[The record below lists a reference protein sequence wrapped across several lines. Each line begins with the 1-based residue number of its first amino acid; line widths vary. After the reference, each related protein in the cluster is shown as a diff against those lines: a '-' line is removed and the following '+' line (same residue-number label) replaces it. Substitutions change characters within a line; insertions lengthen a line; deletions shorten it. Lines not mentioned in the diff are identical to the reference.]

1 MNSIQA
7 AQRRDHVDGEWR
19 TTRRQTLACA
29 ACVLL
34 GAKDAMA
41 RTRGGCCVDEEQLA
55 TLLTASDARFGSALS
70 MDRLIPFSGDAQF
83 DKALGRQLVRL
94 ARTFAVRPGFAYADD
109 YNGLNAAA
117 SAATRVP
124 DTRGTVAFG
133 LRLLR
138 NLLSRGDGGDIA
150 VLGICA
156 HEFAHIHQ
164 FFSDDHWA
172 LSSAHPTAKLVEL
185 HADCLSGYFIG
196 QIKRDRPY
204 VNLRRFGDFLFQS
217 GTYDFG
223 NPDFHGT
230 PQERVRAAEEGFR
243 IASKVDS
250 FADAARAA
258 RLFVLQNFR

>member
-1 MNSIQA
+1 MDSMQA
-7 AQRRDHVDGEWR
+7 EQLRIHGDGEWR
-19 TTRRQTLACA
+19 TTRRRSLACA

-34 GAKDAMA
+34 KSTDTTA
-41 RTRGGCCVDEEQLA
+41 RNRGGCCVDEEHLA
-55 TLLTASDARFGSALS
+55 ALLAASESRFGAILS

-94 ARTFAVRPGFAYADD
+94 ARTFAVRPGFAFADD

-150 VLGICA
+150 VLGVCA

-164 FFSDDHWA
+164 FFSDDHRS

-185 HADCLSGYFIG
+185 HADYLSGYFIG
-196 QIKRDRPY
+196 QIKRDRPQ
-204 VNLRRFGDFLFQS
+204 VNLRKFGDFLFQS
-217 GTYDFG
+217 GSYDFG

-230 PQERVRAAEEGFR
+230 PQERVLVAEEGFR
-243 IASKVDS
+243 LAAKLGS
-250 FADAARAA
+250 FADAARVA
-258 RLFVLQNFR
+258 REFVLRKFR

>member
-1 MNSIQA
+1 MNFYQVE
-7 AQRRDHVDGEWR
+7 QLQDHGDGGWR
-19 TTRRQTLACA
+19 TTRRRTLACA

-34 GAKDAMA
+34 KPPEAMA
-41 RTRGGCCVDEEQLA
+41 RNRGGCCVDEEQLSQ
-55 TLLTASDARFGSALS
+55 LLTASEARFGSVLS

-109 YNGLNAAA
+109 YQGMNAAA
-117 SAATRVP
+117 SAATRVS

-133 LRLLR
+133 VRLLR
-138 NLLSRGDGGDIA
+138 DLLSRGVGGDIA

-164 FFSDDHWA
+164 FFSDDHRS

-185 HADCLSGYFIG
+185 HADYLSGYFIG
-196 QIKRDRPY
+196 QIKRDRPHIS
-204 VNLRRFGDFLFQS
+204 LRKFGDFLFHS

-243 IASKVDS
+243 LATTEVS
-250 FADAARAA
+250 FAIAARVA
-258 RLFVLQNFR
+258 REFVLRNFR

>member
-1 MNSIQA
+1 MDSIQTEPLPNPDNSA
-7 AQRRDHVDGEWR
+7 WR
-19 TTRRQTLACA
+19 PTRRLTLVCA
-29 ACVLL
+29 ACVLFRSR
-34 GAKDAMA
+34 DAMA
-41 RTRGGCCVDEEQLA
+41 GSPGGCCVDAEQLD
-55 TLLTASDARFGSALS
+55 TLLAASEAGVGSALS

-109 YNGLNAAA
+109 YSGMNAAA

-133 LRLLR
+133 SRLLR

-164 FFSDDHWA
+164 FFSDDHWS

-185 HADCLSGYFIG
+185 HADYLSGYFIG
-196 QIKRDRPY
+196 QIKHDRPY
-204 VNLRRFGDFLFQS
+204 VNLQKFGDFLFHS
-217 GTYDFG
+217 GNYDFG

-243 IASKVDS
+243 LASKQSS
-250 FADAARAA
+250 FAIAARVA
-258 RLFVLQNFR
+258 RVFALQNFR